1 MSVTWRQGRVTQVVC
16 LPEEAGCFPVAVGLY
31 FTQLGCHLLLP
42 LCTPCP
48 RKWADWERVVGCQ
61 RAWEDHLHARSS
73 YMASPVMPG
82 RNGEMWRRLGAAGL
96 MTFLPAH
103 SHPAYSFLFLCVLA
117 NKHWLLS
124 EKVSLLFRQ
133 NVCLSATGNT
143 LVPRTPIRRGK

>member
-1 MSVTWRQGRVTQVVC
+1 MSVTWRQGRVTQVIC
-16 LPEEAGCFPVAVGLY
+16 LPEEAGCFPGSSGAVFHTAWAPSTASSL
-31 FTQLGCHLLLP
+31 HPLP
-42 LCTPCP
+42 QEM
-48 RKWADWERVVGCQ
+48 WERVVGYQ

-73 YMASPVMPG
+73 NMASPVMPG

-96 MTFLPAH
+96 MTFLPAP
-103 SHPAYSFLFLCVLA
+103 SHPANSFLFLCVLA

-124 EKVSLLFRQ
+124 EKVILLFRQ